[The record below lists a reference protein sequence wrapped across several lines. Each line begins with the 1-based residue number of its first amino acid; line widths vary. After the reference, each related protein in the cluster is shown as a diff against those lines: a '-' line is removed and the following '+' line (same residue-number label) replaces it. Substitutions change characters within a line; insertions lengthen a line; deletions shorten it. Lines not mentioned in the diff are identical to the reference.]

1 LVLFKIKESDMYR
14 YPSAGRRRGSSIS
27 GRLIFAAIIAIMSL
41 FSYFGSRQD
50 NPVTGE
56 TQYIGI
62 TVDQEI
68 ALGLQAA
75 PQMAA
80 EFGGLDPDESAQA
93 LVDDVGNLIVQSS
106 PASQTPYQYEFH
118 LLEDEQT
125 INAFA
130 LPGGQ
135 IFITRALFDRLQ
147 EEGELAGVLGHEIA
161 HVVAR
166 HSAEHMAKA
175 QLTEGLTGAA
185 VIATYDP
192 DNPASANSAQVAM
205 LIGQMINMKFG
216 RDDELESD
224 FLGVCFINDAGYNPE
239 DLIKVMQVLAEAS
252 QGNAPPEFFSTH
264 PNPDRRIERIQAAIQ
279 NIGSCP

>member
-1 LVLFKIKESDMYR
+1 MYR
-14 YPSAGRRRGSSIS
+14 RTVSRSRGSGW
-27 GRLIFAAIIAIMSL
+27 GRLIMAGTIALVSL
-41 FSYFGSRQD
+41 FTYFGSRQD

-62 TVDQEI
+62 TVEQEI

-80 EFGGLDPDESAQA
+80 EFGGLDPNQQSQAIVDQIGNQVVQRSA
-93 LVDDVGNLIVQSS
+93 
-106 PASQTPYQYEFH
+106 ASDTPYEFQFH
-118 LLEDEQT
+118 LLEDDQT

-147 EEGELAGVLGHEIA
+147 TEGELAGVLGHEVG

-166 HSAEHMAKA
+166 HSAEHIAKA

-185 VIATYDP
+185 VLATYDP
-192 DNPASANSAQVAM
+192 NNPSSASTAQIAA
-205 LIGQMINMKFG
+205 LIGQLINLKFG

-224 FLGVCFINDAGYNPE
+224 YLGVCFMNDTGYDPRE
-239 DLIKVMQVLAEAS
+239 MISVMETLAAS
-252 QGNAPPEFFSTH
+252 RQGNQPPEFFSTH
-264 PNPDRRIERIQAAIQ
+264 PNPENRIQRIQAAIQ
-279 NIGSCP
+279 NLDFVHDHSSPEERITL

>member
-1 LVLFKIKESDMYR
+1 M
-14 YPSAGRRRGSSIS
+14 
-27 GRLIFAAIIAIMSL
+27 FAAIIAAVSL

-50 NPVTGE
+50 NAVTGE

-75 PQMAA
+75 PQMAQ
-80 EFGGLDPDESAQA
+80 EFDGLDANQADQAIVDEI
-93 LVDDVGNLIVQSS
+93 GNAIVANS
-106 PASQTPYQYEFH
+106 PAGQTAYEYDFH
-118 LLEDEQT
+118 LLADQDT

-135 IFITRALFDRLQ
+135 IFITRALFEKLQ
-147 EEGELAGVLGHEIA
+147 TEGELAGVLGHEIA

-166 HSAEHMAKA
+166 HSAEHIAKA

-192 DNPASANSAQVAM
+192 ENPASAGSAQIAA
-205 LIGQMINMKFG
+205 LIGQLINLKFG
-216 RDDELESD
+216 RDDEIESD
-224 FLGVCFINDAGYNPE
+224 VLGVCFMNDAGYDPNE
-239 DLIKVMQVLAEAS
+239 MVSVMQVLAQAS
-252 QGNAPPEFFSTH
+252 QGNRPPEFFSTH
-264 PNPDRRIERIQAAIQ
+264 PNPEQRVERIQEAVQ
-279 NIGSCP
+279 NLGACP

>member
-1 LVLFKIKESDMYR
+1 MYR
-14 YPSAGRRRGSSIS
+14 YPSAGRRRGSSIG

-41 FSYFGSRQD
+41 VSYFGSRQD

-80 EFGGLDPDESAQA
+80 EFGGEDPDPSAQA
-93 LVDDVGNLIVQSS
+93 LVDELGNLLVQSS
-106 PASQTPYQYEFH
+106 AASQTPYQFEFH

-147 EEGELAGVLGHEIA
+147 TEGELAGVLGHEIG

-166 HSAEHMAKA
+166 HSAEHIAKA

-192 DNPASANSAQVAM
+192 DNPASANTAQIAM
-205 LIGQMINMKFG
+205 LIGQLINMKFG
-216 RDDELESD
+216 REDELESD

-239 DLIKVMQVLAEAS
+239 ELIRVMQVLAEAS

-264 PNPDRRIERIQAAIQ
+264 PNPERRIERIQEAIQ
-279 NIGSCP
+279 NVSACP

>member
-1 LVLFKIKESDMYR
+1 MYSS
-14 YPSAGRRRGSSIS
+14 YPSARSSRGGSAK

-41 FSYFGSRQD
+41 VSYFGSRQD

-62 TVDQEI
+62 TVEQEI

-75 PQMAA
+75 PQMAE
-80 EFGGLDPDESAQA
+80 EFGGEDPDQA
-93 LVDDVGNLIVQSS
+93 DQAIVDQVGNSLVQNS
-106 PASQTPYQYEFH
+106 PASQTPYEYEFH
-118 LLEDEQT
+118 LLEDDQT

-135 IFITRALFDRLQ
+135 IFITRALFDKLQ
-147 EEGELAGVLGHEIA
+147 TEGELAGVLGHEIG

-166 HSAEHMAKA
+166 HSAEHIAKA

-185 VIATYDP
+185 VLATYDP
-192 DNPASANSAQVAM
+192 DNPATANTAQVAM
-205 LIGQMINMKFG
+205 LIGQLVNMKFG

-224 FLGVCFINDAGYNPE
+224 FLGVCFINDSGYNPE
-239 DLIKVMQVLAEAS
+239 ELIRVMQVLAEAS
-252 QGNAPPEFFSTH
+252 QGKAPPEFFSTH
-264 PNPDRRIERIQAAIQ
+264 PNPENRIQRIQEAIQ
-279 NIGSCP
+279 NIASCP